1 MADAISPLSVST
13 LAPKTLQPEPS
24 AEIKKAAKDFESMLI
39 GQLMAPMFEAL
50 KTDGMFGGGSG
61 EEMFRP
67 MLLEQYAKGIT
78 KAGGL
83 GISDSIARE
92 MMRLQ
97 GGATAPE
104 TPMEAA
110 HGAAG

>member
-1 MADAISPLSVST
+1 MADALSPLSVST
-13 LAPKTLQPEPS
+13 LTKSTPEPQPTP
-24 AEIKKAAKDFESMLI
+24 EVKKSAKDFESMLI

-78 KAGGL
+78 QAGGIGL
-83 GISDSIARE
+83 ADGIARE
-92 MMRLQ
+92 MMRMQ
-97 GGATAPE
+97 AGKTAPE
-104 TPMEAA
+104 SSM
-110 HGAAG
+110 GAA

>member
-1 MADAISPLSVST
+1 MADALSPLSLST
-13 LAPKTLQPEPS
+13 LAKPAPQQQPTP
-24 AEIKKAAKDFESMLI
+24 EIKKAAKDFEAMLI

-67 MLLEQYAKGIT
+67 MLIEQYAKGVGQ
-78 KAGGL
+78 AGGIGL
-83 GISDSIARE
+83 ADGIARE
-92 MMRLQ
+92 MMRMQ

-104 TPMEAA
+104 AA
-110 HGAAG
+110 

>member
-1 MADAISPLSVST
+1 
-13 LAPKTLQPEPS
+13 
-24 AEIKKAAKDFESMLI
+24 MLI

-67 MLLEQYAKGIT
+67 MLLEQYAKGVT

-104 TPMEAA
+104 TPTEDA

>member
-1 MADAISPLSVST
+1 MADAVSALSAST
-13 LAPKTLQPEPS
+13 LAPKSVPPEPS

-67 MLLEQYAKGIT
+67 MLLEQYAKGVT
-78 KAGGL
+78 QAGGIGL
-83 GISDSIARE
+83 ADGIARE

-97 GGATAPE
+97 AGASAPD